1 MSKKKSGLAEEVEIH
16 GLLLLGGGGGLF
28 GLARSSGSGS
38 SCRRGGST
46 ASTTSAAS
54 RLAKHAIETQVSG
67 KLNVCCVSLT

>member
-16 GLLLLGGGGGLF
+16 GLLLLGGGGGLL

-38 SCRRGGST
+38 SCRWGST

-54 RLAKHAIETQVSG
+54 RLVKHAIETQVSG